1 MTPWLFEKRSHLKSS
16 HTKAT
21 ELYMSCL
28 PLVLAVQNS
37 PNYFEDN
44 EFACARACCM
54 ETAKWTDWF
63 VFALLDKMLEKIMA
77 ASDSDACGD

>member
-1 MTPWLFEKRSHLKSS
+1 M
-16 HTKAT
+16 
-21 ELYMSCL
+21 
-28 PLVLAVQNS
+28 LAVQNN
-37 PNYFEDN
+37 PNYFEHN

-54 ETAKWTDWF
+54 DTAKGIDWF